1 MLSSLSIKNYAII
14 RDLEVAFNPGFC
26 VLTGETGAGKSIIM
40 GALGLILGQRADKS
54 MLNNDSGKC
63 IVEGKFIV
71 NDIIAEKLKIFFNNN
86 DLDFEVPVILR
97 REITPSGKSRAFIND
112 TPVQLSVIRELGL
125 NLIDIH
131 SQHSNLE
138 LGNHVFQLN
147 VVDWYCDH
155 EKLMDKYKIVYS
167 EMRALQKKYNKIAEA
182 AEQSKT
188 DLDYYTFQ
196 FKQLEEADLVGG
208 EQEELEKEH
217 ELLSHSEEIKTGLG
231 NVYQLLDNGE
241 FDVLSQLK
249 EAVSI
254 MQGLGDFFPEAKELH
269 SRLESQHIELQD
281 FSGECERLAELTEYD
296 PSRLEVVN
304 DRLNAIYSLQQKHRV
319 ETVAELIALRDVF
332 DNKIQDAESYDEQ
345 LEKLNGEIDEIRKQV
360 ELFAGKLHD
369 SRMKALPGITEEI
382 QGYLSQLG
390 MPNAKLHIDIAK
402 RKGFSNTGNDDV
414 YFLFSANKGV
424 APEEINKVASGG
436 ELSRLMLAIKTV
448 VARSKALPAIIFD
461 EIDAGI
467 SGEIASKMARIL
479 AQMANYMQVINIT
492 HLPQIASK
500 GTAHYCVFKNDI
512 NERVETDIRQLT
524 EKERVIEIA
533 KMLGGDPPQE
543 AAIINAKALL
553 GN

>member
-14 RDLEVAFNPGFC
+14 RDLEVTFNPGFC

-54 MLNNDSGKC
+54 MLNNQSGKC
-63 IVEGKFIV
+63 IVEGKFII
-71 NDIIAEKLKIFFNNN
+71 NDIIAGKLKGFFSIN
-86 DLDFEVPVILR
+86 DLDFEIPIILR

-147 VVDWYCDH
+147 VVDWYCGH
-155 EKLMDKYKIVYS
+155 EKLINEYQLVFK
-167 EMRALQKKYNKIAEA
+167 EMRALQKKHNEIAEA
-182 AEQSKT
+182 AQQSKA

-196 FKQLEEADLVGG
+196 FKQLEEAALADG
-208 EQEELEKEH
+208 EQEELEQER
-217 ELLSHSEEIKTGLG
+217 EMLSHSEEIKTGLG

-241 FDVLSQLK
+241 FSALSQLK
-249 EAVSI
+249 EAISV
-254 MQGLGDFFPEAKELH
+254 MKGLGDFFPEAKELH
-269 SRLESQHIELQD
+269 SRLESQHIEMQD
-281 FSGECERLAELTEYD
+281 IAGECERLAELTEYE
-296 PSRLEVVN
+296 PGRLEDVN
-304 DRLNAIYSLQQKHRV
+304 DRLNTIYSLQQKHRV
-319 ETVAELIALRDVF
+319 ETVSELIALRDEF
-332 DNKIQDAESYDEQ
+332 DQKIQEAESYDDQ
-345 LEKLNGEIDEIRKQV
+345 LEKLNLEIEAIRGKV
-360 ELFAGKLHD
+360 SIYAGKLHQ
-369 SRMKALPGITEEI
+369 SRMKALPGITKEI

-390 MPNAKLHIDIAK
+390 MSNAKLQVDIK
-402 RKGFSNTGNDDV
+402 TRKDFSSTGNDDV

-479 AQMANYMQVINIT
+479 AEMANYMQVINIT

-500 GTAHYCVFKNDI
+500 GTAHYCVFKKDFSD
-512 NERVETDIRQLT
+512 RVETDIRQLS
-524 EKERVIEIA
+524 EDERVIEIA

>member
-14 RDLEVAFNPGFC
+14 RDLEVTFNPGFC

-63 IVEGKFIV
+63 IVEGKFMV
-71 NDIIAEKLKIFFNNN
+71 NDIIAGKLKSFFGIN
-86 DLDFEVPVILR
+86 DLDFEIPIILR

-112 TPVQLSVIRELGL
+112 TPVQLSVISELGL

-147 VVDWYCDH
+147 VVDWYGGH
-155 EKLMDKYKIVYS
+155 EKLINDYQLVYK
-167 EMRALQKKYNKIAEA
+167 EMRALQKKYNEIAEA
-182 AEQSKT
+182 AQQSKA

-196 FKQLEEADLVGG
+196 FKQLEEAALVDG
-208 EQEELEKEH
+208 EQEELEQER

-241 FDVLSQLK
+241 FSALSQLK
-249 EAVSI
+249 EAVSV
-254 MQGLGDFFPEAKELH
+254 MQGLAGFFPEAKELH
-269 SRLESQHIELQD
+269 SRLESQHIEMQD
-281 FSGECERLAELTEYD
+281 IAAECERLAELTEYE
-296 PSRLEVVN
+296 PGRLENVN
-304 DRLNAIYSLQQKHRV
+304 DRLNTIYSLQQKHRV
-319 ETVAELIALRDVF
+319 ETVAELIALRDEF
-332 DNKIQDAESYDEQ
+332 DQKIQEAESYDEQ
-345 LEKLNGEIDEIRKQV
+345 LEKLNIEITAIREKV
-360 ELFAGKLHD
+360 SSGAEKLHQ
-369 SRMKALPGITEEI
+369 SRMKALPKITKEI

-390 MPNAKLHIDIAK
+390 MPNAIMQVDIK
-402 RKGFSNTGNDDV
+402 TRKDFSSTGNDDV
-414 YFLFSANKGV
+414 YFLFTANKGV

-479 AQMANYMQVINIT
+479 AEMANYMQVINIT

-500 GTAHYCVFKNDI
+500 GTAHYCVFKKDFSD
-512 NERVETDIRQLT
+512 RVETDIRQLT
-524 EKERVIEIA
+524 EDERVVEIA

>member
-26 VLTGETGAGKSIIM
+26 VVTGETGAGKSIIM

-54 MLNNDSGKC
+54 VLNNESGKC

-71 NDIIAEKLKIFFNNN
+71 NDIISGKLKNFFKEN
-86 DLDFEVPVILR
+86 DLDYEIPIILR

-138 LGNHVFQLN
+138 LVNHVFQLN
-147 VVDWYCDH
+147 VIDWYGGH
-155 EKLMDKYKIVYS
+155 EKLINDYRLVYN
-167 EMRALQKKYNKIAEA
+167 EMRALQKKHNEIADA
-182 AEQSKT
+182 AQQSKA
-188 DLDYYTFQ
+188 DLDYFTFQ
-196 FKQLEEADLVGG
+196 FKQLEEAGLADG
-208 EQEELEKEH
+208 EQEELEKER
-217 ELLSHSEEIKTGLG
+217 EMLTHSEEIKTGLG
-231 NVYQLLDNGE
+231 SVYQLLDNAE
-241 FDVLSQLK
+241 FAALSQLK
-249 EAVSI
+249 EAASI
-254 MQGLGDFFPEAKELH
+254 MQGLGNYFPEAGELY

-281 FSGECERLAELTEYD
+281 ISGECERLAELTEYD

-304 DRLNAIYSLQQKHRV
+304 DRLNVIYSLQQKHRV
-319 ETVAELIALRDVF
+319 ETVGELIALRDEF
-332 DNKIQDAESYDEQ
+332 DQKVQEAESYDEQ
-345 LEKLNGEIDEIRKQV
+345 LEKMKGEIDTIRKEV
-360 ELFAGKLHD
+360 EYFAGKLHD
-369 SRMKALPGITEEI
+369 SRMKALPGITKEI

-390 MPNAKLHIDIAK
+390 MTNAKLQIDIGK
-402 RKGFSNTGNDDV
+402 RKDFISTGNDDV

-467 SGEIASKMARIL
+467 SGEIATKMGQILSK
-479 AQMANYMQVINIT
+479 MANYMQVINIT

-500 GTAHYCVFKNDI
+500 GTAHYCVFKNETNDK
-512 NERVETDIRQLT
+512 VETDIRQLA
-524 EKERVIEIA
+524 ENERVTEVA
-533 KMLGGDPPQE
+533 KMLGGDPPHE
-543 AAIINAKALL
+543 AAIINAKAL
-553 GN
+553 